1 MVSPLISSGEVA
13 DLLAQARVFL
23 AARRIEGYLVGGFVR
38 DGLLGCPS
46 RDLDLAVAGD
56 ARDLAQGLA
65 RVLDGRYVL
74 LDETHQVVARV
85 VVSSGF
91 QLDLA
96 TMRGTIAQDLAQ
108 RDFTVDALAISLTDL
123 ELTTPTIID
132 PFEGQRDLAA
142 RTIRAL
148 GEDCLVGDPLR
159 LLRGVRLAAELDFSL
174 EEQTRLWMKQHGPRL
189 GRVAP
194 ERITAELSMLLSL
207 VGAAPWLRTLDELG
221 FLDIIIP
228 ELAVT
233 RGAAQPQEH
242 HWDVLQHSLATVAAV
257 EALLGGPVPGWL
269 PQQAL
274 SRQLGLTHWAEIQ
287 QHLQEEVAGG
297 RPRIVILK
305 LAALLHDVAK
315 PQTKTVEP
323 SGRVRFFGH
332 PKEGAE
338 IAAAILERLRFS
350 TKEVRQVAA
359 MVENHL
365 RPGQLGDDRPTLRA
379 VHRYFRDL
387 EEAALDTLV
396 LGLADHLATRGPS
409 LDLAAWQEH
418 LAQVDYLLSC
428 YFGAPEVVRPSK
440 LVDGHRIMERFGL
453 GPGPLIGQLLTRV
466 REAQAQGEVRSQEEA
481 LALIAKEL
489 SWKP

>member
-1 MVSPLISSGEVA
+1 
-13 DLLAQARVFL
+13 
-23 AARRIEGYLVGGFVR
+23 
-38 DGLLGCPS
+38 
-46 RDLDLAVAGD
+46 
-56 ARDLAQGLA
+56 
-65 RVLDGRYVL
+65 
-74 LDETHQVVARV
+74 
-85 VVSSGF
+85 
-91 QLDLA
+91 
-96 TMRGTIAQDLAQ
+96 
-108 RDFTVDALAISLTDL
+108 
-123 ELTTPTIID
+123 
-132 PFEGQRDLAA
+132 
-142 RTIRAL
+142 
-148 GEDCLVGDPLR
+148 
-159 LLRGVRLAAELDFSL
+159 
-174 EEQTRLWMKQHGPRL
+174 MKQHGSRL
-189 GRVAP
+189 AKVAP

-207 VGAAPWLRTLDELG
+207 AGAAPWLHTLDELG

-233 RGAAQPQEH
+233 RGAAQPKEH

-257 EALLGGPVPGWL
+257 EALLGGLVPDWL
-269 PQQAL
+269 PREAL
-274 SRQLGLTHWAEIQ
+274 SQQLGLAHWAKIQ
-287 QHLQEEVAGG
+287 EHLQEEVAGG
-297 RPRIVILK
+297 RPRMVILK

-338 IAAAILERLRFS
+338 IATAILERLRFS
-350 TKEVRQVAA
+350 SKEVRQMAA
-359 MVENHL
+359 MIENHL
-365 RPGQLGDDRPTLRA
+365 RPGQLGEAQPTLRA

-387 EEAALDTLV
+387 GEAALDTLV

-409 LDLAAWQEH
+409 LDLAAWREH

-440 LVDGHRIMERFGL
+440 LVDGHHIMERFGL